1 MPKSKTYPTWVMWR
15 THASGTFVACKRKT
29 GPRAMLTKIVT
40 ILLLPVVLV
49 LAVVADILG
58 VEINEGL

>member
-1 MPKSKTYPTWVMWR
+1 MWR